1 MKFFP
6 SERTGLRLPPLSAF
20 LLFFLSFALPAFA
33 QQRVEGELT
42 VEGESRSYSLYIPSG
57 YDPFRPNG
65 VMYAMHPLNTAR
77 WNSRSWC
84 DTLTAFAEANGLI
97 LVCPDGGA
105 DGSVISQRVDTLAA
119 TALFDSVRAR
129 YNTDPFRVYVMGFSV
144 GGLATYLYG
153 LANADRFAG
162 VIPIGAAINGTSEIG
177 PLLTRARQK
186 PVYVIHGEQDAVQTR
201 YYPAVAALEQNGA
214 LLRTLLMPGV
224 GHTIDFP
231 NRNRIL
237 SEAFRWI
244 DSANLARI
252 ASGVEETDEKKK
264 GRNEGNDAGAFV
276 QPNPVP
282 REGEGTFRWPDDFPA
297 ERVRVIDLLGNL
309 REEAGVTLIDR
320 TSAKIFPGNLSPGV
334 YFLETVGRKGR
345 RLLRF
350 VVR

>member
-6 SERTGLRLPPLSAF
+6 SERIGLRLPPLFAP
-20 LLFFLSFALPAFA
+20 LLFFLFPALSAVA

-57 YDPFRPNG
+57 YDPLRPNG

-84 DTLTAFAEANGLI
+84 DTLTAFAEAGGLI

-105 DGSVISQRVDTLAA
+105 DGNVISQRVDTLAA

-129 YNTDPFRVYVMGFSV
+129 YNTDPLRVYVMGFSV
-144 GGLATYLYG
+144 GGLAAYLYG

-162 VIPIGAAINGTSEIG
+162 VIPIGAAINGTGEIG
-177 PLLTRARQK
+177 PLLDRARQK
-186 PVYVIHGEQDAVQTR
+186 PVYVIHGEQDAAQTR

-237 SEAFRWI
+237 SDAFRWV
-244 DSANLARI
+244 DSVNLARI
-252 ASGVEETDEKKK
+252 ASGVEEKE
-264 GRNEGNDAGAFV
+264 GRKNERNDAGAFV
-276 QPNPVP
+276 RPNPVP
-282 REGEGTFRWPDDFPA
+282 REGEGTFGWPDDFPA
-297 ERVRVIDLLGNL
+297 ARVRVIDLLGNV
-309 REEAGVTLIDR
+309 REEGGVTLIDR

-334 YFLETVGRKGR
+334 YFLETVGREGR